1 MWAVG
6 HLALG
11 YLTGKGAAKVL
22 KENINV
28 PLLFLTSIILDVDIL
43 IPTLAHRG
51 PTHSLVLSLMALVP
65 CYLIFGRKVIIY
77 FLSICS
83 HSLLGDLFF
92 TGRAQDVQIF
102 WPLTLKGYSG
112 LSIPMGYDV
121 PLEWLF
127 FVLSMGVMVCV
138 RDLEKMFEPHP
149 INLILTIPVLTI
161 IMPVFLGFP
170 PGVPSDLFIP
180 HLVYLAIISFSILT
194 DLKLFVTR

>member
-28 PLLFLTSIILDVDIL
+28 PLLFLTSIVLDVDIL

-51 PTHSLVLSLMALVP
+51 PTHSLVLSLIALVP
-65 CYLIFGRKVIIY
+65 CHLIFGKKALIY

-83 HSLLGDLFF
+83 HTLLGDLLF
-92 TGRAQDVQIF
+92 TGGAGCVQLF
-102 WPLTLKGYSG
+102 WPLTSKGYSG
-112 LSIPMGYDV
+112 LSLPIVYDV

-127 FVLSMGVMVCV
+127 FVLSMGVMVYR
-138 RDLEKMFEPHP
+138 RDLQKMFEPHP
-149 INLILTIPVLTI
+149 LRY
-161 IMPVFLGFP
+161 
-170 PGVPSDLFIP
+170 SR
-180 HLVYLAIISFSILT
+180 A
-194 DLKLFVTR
+194 